1 MIFDKFIEL
10 VKEYTDNFSSWGI
23 TRLAIDI
30 LVVFILFIVT
40 YKSLKIKLHRKRLIG
55 FIILFIL
62 FYSAIYSL
70 QLTLT
75 MAIFRFVLFWS
86 LGVLVI
92 VYNQEIKHYI
102 DNAIHSTSGEATYS
116 SEEEKHRVIDL
127 LVRTSTY
134 LAKRKVGALMTIER
148 MDNLNQLIDKAIYM
162 KAYISE
168 ELLTTIFTVGT
179 ATHDGAVIIRR
190 NRIMCAAAYL
200 PTTDKYD
207 IPKTLGTRHRAA
219 IGLSERYDAITI
231 VVSEETGNISIAAD
245 GVIDINLSEER
256 LRETLEHYLDIK

>member
-10 VKEYTDNFSSWGI
+10 LSEYTENFSTWGI
-23 TRLAIDI
+23 VRLAVDCI
-30 LVVFILFIVT
+30 VVLSLIIIAYKLLKIRLHRNKTILFIVIA
-40 YKSLKIKLHRKRLIG
+40 LLIYA
-55 FIILFIL
+55 II
-62 FYSAIYSL
+62 YTL

-75 MAIFRFVLFWS
+75 MKLINFIIFWS
-86 LGVLVI
+86 FGIIII
-92 VYNQEIKHYI
+92 VYNQEIKHFI
-102 DNAIHSTSGEATYS
+102 DNAIHSTRNEISYT
-116 SEEEKHRVIDL
+116 SEEERHEVIEV
-127 LVRTSTY
+127 LVRTSVY
-134 LAKRKVGALMTIER
+134 LSKRKIGALMTIER
-148 MDNLNQLIDKAIYM
+148 QDNLNQLIDKAIYM

-231 VVSEETGNISIAAD
+231 VVSEETGNISVAAD
-245 GVIDINLSEER
+245 GVIDVNLSEER
-256 LRETLEHYLDIK
+256 LRETLEHYLNVK

>member
-10 VKEYTDNFSSWGI
+10 LSEYTEGFRTWGI
-23 TRLAIDI
+23 IRAVVDI
-30 LVVFILFIVT
+30 IIVIALVVIA
-40 YKSLKIKLHRKRLIG
+40 YKLLKIRLHRNKTII
-55 FIILFIL
+55 FIIIALL
-62 FYSAIYSL
+62 LYALIYAL
-70 QLTLT
+70 QLTITIKL
-75 MAIFRFVLFWS
+75 INFLFFWS
-86 LGVLVI
+86 FGILII
-92 VYNQEIKHYI
+92 VYNQEIKHFI
-102 DNAIHSTSGEATYS
+102 DNLIHSTRNEITYTSDEERHKVIEILVKTS
-116 SEEEKHRVIDL
+116 S
-127 LVRTSTY
+127 Y
-134 LAKRKVGALMTIER
+134 LSKRKIGALMTIER

-231 VVSEETGNISIAAD
+231 VVSEETGNISVAAD
-245 GVIDINLSEER
+245 GVIDLNLTEDR
-256 LRETLEHYLDIK
+256 LRETLEHYLDTK

>member
-10 VKEYTDNFSSWGI
+10 LSEYTEDFSAWGAI
-23 TRLAIDI
+23 RLAVDI
-30 LVVFILFIVT
+30 IIVIAFLVAAYKLLRIRLHRNRTIIFIIVALVFYAIIYTMQLSITLKLLNFIV
-40 YKSLKIKLHRKRLIG
+40 
-55 FIILFIL
+55 
-62 FYSAIYSL
+62 
-70 QLTLT
+70 
-75 MAIFRFVLFWS
+75 FWS
-86 LGVLVI
+86 FGILI
-92 VYNQEIKHYI
+92 IIYNQEIKHFI
-102 DNAIHSTSGEATYS
+102 DNLIHSTRNEISYT
-116 SEEEKHRVIDL
+116 SEEERHKVIET
-127 LVRTSTY
+127 LVKTSSY
-134 LAKRKVGALMTIER
+134 LSKRKIGALMTIER

-231 VVSEETGNISIAAD
+231 VVSEETGNISVAAD
-245 GVIDINLSEER
+245 GVIDLNLTEDR
-256 LRETLEHYLDIK
+256 LRETLEHYIYTK